1 MTFKFGYSL
10 IVLFF
15 ILYEMFFLEVC
26 LTGKRIA
33 FDAKKWKASKV
44 RICPNIPLILQ
55 HGWEKNLDINL
66 YGVSR
71 GCFMAIE
78 RMGRSNGGRGGRIVN
93 VASVA
98 GFTVILKNPQ
108 ELLSV

>member
-1 MTFKFGYSL
+1 MTYFKDGLL
-10 IVLFF
+10 IQ
-15 ILYEMFFLEVC
+15 
-26 LTGKRIA
+26 
-33 FDAKKWKASKV
+33 
-44 RICPNIPLILQ
+44 LQ

-98 GFTVILKNPQ
+98 GFTVILQKSLKNCLQ
-108 ELLSV
+108 

>member
-1 MTFKFGYSL
+1 
-10 IVLFF
+10 
-15 ILYEMFFLEVC
+15 
-26 LTGKRIA
+26 
-33 FDAKKWKASKV
+33 
-44 RICPNIPLILQ
+44 
-55 HGWEKNLDINL
+55 
-66 YGVSR
+66 
-71 GCFMAIE
+71 MAIE